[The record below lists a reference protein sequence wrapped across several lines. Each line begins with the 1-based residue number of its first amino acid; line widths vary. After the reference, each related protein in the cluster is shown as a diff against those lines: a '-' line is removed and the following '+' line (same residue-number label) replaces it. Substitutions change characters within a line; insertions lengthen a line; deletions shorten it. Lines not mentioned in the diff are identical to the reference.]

1 MKNNQF
7 LNNYLPENSYPTNIN
22 TNSDGNGITQ
32 SCDLSKS
39 SVENKSVLSNDEKD
53 L

>member
-7 LNNYLPENSYPTNIN
+7 LNNYLPENSYPTNMN
-22 TNSDGNGITQ
+22 TNSGIAQ

-39 SVENKSVLSNDEKD
+39 SVENKSVKSNDEKD